1 MPVLRTLARIWT
13 NLLVLAALMLA
24 LGLVARWLL
33 PVAPWAESPTVGVSS
48 PVDGAVDVLP
58 RSEISL
64 RFSAPM
70 NRDSTLAALRIVP
83 PTSGGFRWSD
93 DVRQLTFVPETTL
106 IPATDYT
113 ITVSTTALGRWWQPL
128 AAPRQIRF
136 HTASL
141 PAVIA
146 ALPNSADTPLDGAI
160 VVVFSQAMVPAEMLD
175 QPVALPQLRI
185 DPPVSAQVRWL
196 DQMTLLIRADAPLR
210 AATHYTATIAPDLTD
225 LRGVDLGQSYS
236 WSWSTAWPTPMSLVP
251 ARDARWV
258 SPHQPLVLTLSAPLD
273 ESLLHFVID
282 PPVQGQVTAAIIST
296 TQVITFTPQ
305 VGWEYGRGY
314 HVSLATNPSLA
325 APPDLAWHFSVEPQ
339 PGLIAFFPGQGQAL
353 PVGQE
358 VRLIFNTPMDE
369 VSLRAGLRIDPP
381 VINLPMQVSETEVRL
396 RPILRP
402 STTYTLTVD
411 ADTPDRSGEPL
422 GVTATVHLRTA
433 PAEPSLRVPD
443 AITHVISLP
452 TSRTAQIVMERINLS
467 HLDMSLY
474 QIDIPTVVRAMG
486 LTPAE
491 WRDFSPERYG
501 QTLARNWQLPL
512 TDPTDTLAH
521 DPIMVALANN
531 APLVPGIYYLR
542 AISPEGPR
550 ADVILAVSSVAL
562 TLRQNES
569 QVLVWA
575 TDKASGTPVAGVPLT
590 IYDGDTLITHGVTG
604 ADGVWQQPI
613 LRPAG
618 GAAYLV
624 IAEGAA
630 PTLVRSDWR
639 VATSGEVGPRSRS
652 LIFLNRLDYRPG
664 DRVQIG
670 GFARILT
677 NGAMAL
683 PAARTPCRMN
693 LKSNETGTLGPSAAC
708 EVTTTGM
715 VSGTLQLALLQPP
728 GDYRLLVHA
737 GDSTAD
743 LGLHISADTTPINL
757 HLSSASGRQVIIKA
771 SQDELPLV
779 GSTISWT
786 LDLEPLAMPANRE
799 GFHFATDLPAPRQI
813 SGSGITDADGQLAV
827 PLSVRDSAQAQMRY
841 RLRAELRVPNE
852 RPASGQI
859 AGVIQPTDDRVGLRL
874 PSRVVLSN
882 ERATVELLALA
893 ADGGAAAS
901 RQIGVAVYRRG
912 NTNGRPL
919 ITRSATSNAHGRADV
934 QLVQLNP
941 GAYEIV
947 ASLGNSSSSTGLWVT
962 GGHYTGWQN
971 GPGQVEVVSDRDS
984 YRPGDV
990 ARLLVTA
997 PFLESNLLLTT
1008 ERGSLRSVEVR
1019 NLRAGQTITLTIT
1032 PDMAPAISIGAVISS
1047 GTERLAGNAAIRISN
1062 DPPAPTVAIVA
1073 DSPQYAPSGT
1083 AVLTITSNLA
1093 GRPDATLIAIA
1104 PAESPDNTLALAQ
1117 FTPPPMPPL
1126 ETAMLVPHATTE
1138 SGPSAT
1144 TAALSGGE
1152 GYVVPISAGA
1162 GSAGQMVV
1170 HIPLPDSSGRW
1181 RVSAYAAAGGDQFAV
1196 GTTIITTSLPL
1207 ELTPIAP
1214 PSLRPGD
1221 HAEVGLQARNTSLV
1235 TQSLQVQ
1242 LQATGGNIET
1252 ATPGDQQILLA
1263 PGGSQQL
1270 AWRIIPRT
1278 GASVVSLRYAVTG
1291 ANLSEQI
1298 IRDLPVMPDASAT
1311 TSSAGGAAISLYQE
1325 YLDPLSGAWI
1335 NPDTLQVGQIIALR
1349 VMLINARPHLRGSV
1363 EIALPSALQ
1372 PIALDLPAPFI
1383 HAEPIRPS
1391 ARSLRVE
1398 VATISPG
1405 VYTLSVTARVA
1416 TIGTFRSPGARL
1428 ILDEAGLPP
1437 VVAAPSPALTVG
1449 SGPSP

>member
-1 MPVLRTLARIWT
+1 MSVLRTLARIWT
-13 NLLVLAALMLA
+13 NLLILAALLLA
-24 LGLVARWLL
+24 LGLVARCLL
-33 PVAPWAESPTVGVSS
+33 PAAPWAESPTVSVSS

-58 RSEISL
+58 RSEVRL
-64 RFSAPM
+64 RFSIPM
-70 NRDSTLAALRIVP
+70 NRDSTLDALRIVP

-93 DVRQLTFVPETTL
+93 DVHQLTFIPETTL

-113 ITVSTTALGRWWQPL
+113 ITVSTTALGRWFLPL

-136 HTASL
+136 RTASL
-141 PAVIA
+141 PAVVA
-146 ALPNSADTPLDGAI
+146 ALPNSADTSLDGAI
-160 VVVFSQAMVPAEMLD
+160 VVVFSQAMVPADTLD
-175 QPVALPQLRI
+175 QPVELPQLRI
-185 DPPVSAQVRWL
+185 DPPMSAQVRWL
-196 DQMTLLIRADAPLR
+196 NQTTLLIRADAPLR

-225 LRGVDLGQSYS
+225 LRGVDLGQSYR

-251 ARDARWV
+251 ARGARWV

-273 ESLLHFVID
+273 ESLLHFMID
-282 PPVQGQVTAAIIST
+282 PPVQGQVTSAIIST

-305 VGWEYGRGY
+305 VGWEYGRSY

-325 APPDLAWHFSVEPQ
+325 APPDLAWRFSVEPQ

-381 VINLPMQVSETEVRL
+381 VVNVPMQVNETEVRL

-402 STTYTLTVD
+402 SITYTLTVD

-467 HLDMSLY
+467 RLVISLY
-474 QIDIPTVVRAMG
+474 RIDTPTVVRATG

-501 QTLARNWQLPL
+501 QALARNWQLPL
-512 TDPTDTLAH
+512 TDPADTLAH
-521 DPIMVALANN
+521 DPISVTLADG

-618 GAAYLV
+618 SAAYLV

-630 PTLVRSDWR
+630 PTLVRNDWR
-639 VATSGEVGPRSRS
+639 VAASGKVGPRSRS
-652 LIFLNRLDYRPG
+652 LIFLDRLDYRPG

-677 NGAMAL
+677 DGAMAL
-683 PAARTPCRMN
+683 PAASTPCRMN
-693 LKSNETGTLGPSAAC
+693 LKSDETGTLGPSAAC

-715 VSGTLQLALLQPP
+715 VSGTLPLASLQPP

-743 LGLHISADTTPINL
+743 LGLHISADATPIHL
-757 HLSSASGRQVIIKA
+757 HLSSASGGQVIIKA

-786 LDLEPLAMPANRE
+786 LALEPLAMPANRE
-799 GFHFATDLPAPRQI
+799 GFHVATDLPAPRQI
-813 SGSGITDADGQLAV
+813 SGSGITDGDGQLAV
-827 PLSVRDSAQAQMRY
+827 PLSVREAAQAQMRY

-859 AGVIQPTDDRVGLRL
+859 AGVIQPTNDRVGLRL

-882 ERATVELLALA
+882 ERATVDLLALA
-893 ADGGAAAS
+893 ADGGAAAN

-912 NTNGRPL
+912 TTNGRPL
-919 ITRSATSNAHGRADV
+919 ITRSATSNAQGRADV

-947 ASLGNSSSSTGLWVT
+947 ASLGTSSSSMGLWVT

-971 GPGQVEVVSDRDS
+971 GPRQVDVVPDRDS

-1008 ERGSLRSVEVR
+1008 ERGSLRSVDVR
-1019 NLRAGQTITLTIT
+1019 DLGAGQTITLTIT
-1032 PDMAPAISIGAVISS
+1032 PDMAPAISIGAVVSS
-1047 GTERLAGNAAIRISN
+1047 GAERLSGNAAILVSN
-1062 DPPAPTVAIVA
+1062 DHPAPTVAIVA
-1073 DSPQYAPSGT
+1073 DSSQYAPSGT
-1083 AVLTITSNLA
+1083 AILTITSSLA
-1093 GRPDATLIAIA
+1093 GTPSATLIAIA

-1117 FTPPPMPPL
+1117 FTPPPIPPS
-1126 ETAMLVPHATTE
+1126 ETAMLVPDATTE
-1138 SGPSAT
+1138 SIPSAT
-1144 TAALSGGE
+1144 TAALIGGE
-1152 GYVVPISAGA
+1152 GYVVLVAGDA
-1162 GSAGQMVV
+1162 NQTVV
-1170 HIPLPDSSGRW
+1170 RVPLPDSSGRW
-1181 RVSAYAAAGGDQFAV
+1181 RVSAYAVAGGDQFAV

-1207 ELTPIAP
+1207 ELTPTAP

-1221 HAEVGLQARNTSLV
+1221 HAEVSLRVRNTSLV

-1242 LQATGGNIET
+1242 LHATGGDIES

-1263 PGGSQQL
+1263 PGAAQQV
-1270 AWRIIPRT
+1270 AWRISPRT
-1278 GASVVSLRYAVTG
+1278 GVSVVSLRYAVTG

-1311 TSSAGGAAISLYQE
+1311 TPSAGGATISQE
-1325 YLDPLSGAWI
+1325 YLDPLSGARI
-1335 NPDTLQVGQIIALR
+1335 NPDTLHVGQIIALR
-1349 VMLINARPHLRGSV
+1349 VMVINARPHLRGSV
-1363 EIALPSALQ
+1363 EIALPSTLQ
-1372 PIALDLPAPFI
+1372 PIALELPAPFI

-1398 VATISPG
+1398 AATISPG

-1416 TIGTFRSPGARL
+1416 TIGTFRAPGARL
-1428 ILDEAGLPP
+1428 ILDEAGMPS
-1437 VVAAPSPALTVG
+1437 VVAAPSPALIVG
-1449 SGPSP
+1449 SGLSP